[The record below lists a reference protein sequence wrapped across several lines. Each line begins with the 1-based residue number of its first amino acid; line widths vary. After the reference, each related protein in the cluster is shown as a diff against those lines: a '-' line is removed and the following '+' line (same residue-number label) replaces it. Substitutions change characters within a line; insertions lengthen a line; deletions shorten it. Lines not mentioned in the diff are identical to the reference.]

1 MFIINFRHWRE
12 LDKSFLMRQQ
22 QRAGGAVMRC
32 YKPVMRLVLLEGFN
46 LSLWAS
52 FHESVNEQ
60 LPNVKRSLWGYYGA
74 PRSRL
79 IVAVKRISHCW
90 IE

>member
-1 MFIINFRHWRE
+1 MFIINFPHWGE

-32 YKPVMRLVLLEGFN
+32 YKPIMRLVVLEGFN

-52 FHESVNEQ
+52 FHESVNEHAKHEA
-60 LPNVKRSLWGYYGA
+60 LNVWLLQCASVTFDSCGKTYLSLLG
-74 PRSRL
+74 
-79 IVAVKRISHCW
+79 
-90 IE
+90 